1 MQLQTLRDSCP
12 QFITGNKKLFLTTTR
27 VLEKSDKILPKAQ
40 GAGGKISQPALLTNA
55 YFSLEK
61 QLRDSKEV
69 YHKKA
74 RSAVGQMERIT
85 GTLVKYSR
93 HCHSANMP
101 LRCVFRKE
109 LRIYRTT
116 E

>member
-12 QFITGNKKLFLTTTR
+12 QFITGNKKFFLTTTR
-27 VLEKSDKILPKAQ
+27 VLEKSDKILLKAH
-40 GAGGKISQPALLTNA
+40 GAGGKLSQPALLTNA

-74 RSAVGQMERIT
+74 GSAVGQSDKASIATQLR
-85 GTLVKYSR
+85 R
-93 HCHSANMP
+93 HSDACSG
-101 LRCVFRKE
+101 
-109 LRIYRTT
+109 RIYRTT
-116 E
+116 Q